1 MEMNYTTPVIFA
13 LAFGLHGCFLQK
25 KIAED
30 MQAHSLLVD
39 SILSDFEAAKIAVQL
54 PDVLDR
60 VAGEY
65 RTTAE
70 YATAGDTA
78 AINTLLAS
86 FALADIQGAK
96 EIDTGRQIIRIRAK
110 EQDGR
115 TVIDL
120 EAVAKPSEAVAK
132 PSGTSQAASIRK
144 PANFAPQS
152 NETKTPLQILLLIIA
167 ALGAAAKALEMWINK

>member
-30 MQAHSLLVD
+30 MQAHSVLVD
-39 SILSDFEAAKIAVQL
+39 SILSDFEAAKIAVEL

-60 VAGEY
+60 AAGEY
-65 RTTAE
+65 RAAAGE
-70 YATAGDTA
+70 YRATAGNTA

-86 FALADIQGAK
+86 FALSEIQGAK

-110 EQDGR
+110 EQGGR

-120 EAVAKPSEAVAK
+120 EAVAKPSKAVAK
-132 PSGTSQAASIRK
+132 PSDIK
-144 PANFAPQS
+144 PAVYPAKITPQS

-167 ALGAAAKALEMWINK
+167 ALGAAAKALEKWLKK

>member
-1 MEMNYTTPVIFA
+1 MTPVIFA
-13 LAFGLHGCFLQK
+13 LAFTLHGCFLQK

-30 MQAHSLLVD
+30 MQAHSVLVD
-39 SILSDFEAAKIAVQL
+39 SILSDFEAAKIAVEL

-60 VAGEY
+60 VAGEC
-65 RTTAE
+65 R
-70 YATAGDTA
+70 ATAGDTA

-144 PANFAPQS
+144 PAKFAPQS

-167 ALGAAAKALEMWINK
+167 ALGAAAKALETWINK

>member
-1 MEMNYTTPVIFA
+1 MQMNYTTPVIFA

-30 MQAHSLLVD
+30 MKAHSVLVD
-39 SILSDFEAAKIAVQL
+39 SILSDFEAAKIAVEL
-54 PDVLDR
+54 PDMLDR

-65 RTTAE
+65 RATG
-70 YATAGDTA
+70 TAGDTA

-120 EAVAKPSEAVAK
+120 EAVAKPSGNLQATATVKAAK
-132 PSGTSQAASIRK
+132 I
-144 PANFAPQS
+144 APQS

-167 ALGAAAKALEMWINK
+167 ALGAAAKALETWLNE

>member
-1 MEMNYTTPVIFA
+1 MEINYTTPVIFA

-30 MQAHSLLVD
+30 MQAHSVLVD
-39 SILSDFEAAKIAVQL
+39 SILSDFEAAKIAVEL

-65 RTTAE
+65 RATAGE
-70 YATAGDTA
+70 YGTAGDTA

-86 FALADIQGAK
+86 FALSEIQGAK

-110 EQDGR
+110 ERDGR

-120 EAVAKPSEAVAK
+120 EAFAK

-167 ALGAAAKALEMWINK
+167 ALGAAAKALETWLNK

>member
-1 MEMNYTTPVIFA
+1 MQMNYTTPVIFA

-30 MQAHSLLVD
+30 MQAHSVLVD
-39 SILSDFEAAKIAVQL
+39 SILSDFEAAKIAIEL
-54 PDVLDR
+54 PDILDR

-65 RTTAE
+65 R
-70 YATAGDTA
+70 ATAGDTA

-86 FALADIQGAK
+86 FALSEIQGAK

-110 EQDGR
+110 ERDGR

-120 EAVAKPSEAVAK
+120 EAFPKP
-132 PSGTSQAASIRK
+132 PGTSQEASIQN
-144 PANFAPQS
+144 PDNFAPQS

-167 ALGAAAKALEMWINK
+167 ALGAAAKALETWLNK

>member
-30 MQAHSLLVD
+30 MQAHSVLVD
-39 SILSDFEAAKIAVQL
+39 SILSDFEAAKLAVQL

-65 RTTAE
+65 RATAE
-70 YATAGDTA
+70 YGTAGDTA

-120 EAVAKPSEAVAK
+120 EAVAKPSHA
-132 PSGTSQAASIRK
+132 TQAASIRK
-144 PANFAPQS
+144 PAKFAPQS

-167 ALGAAAKALEMWINK
+167 ALGAAAKALETWLNK